1 MGRHACDLSG
11 RRFGRITAIERVGT
25 GVPHKAAL
33 WRCTCDCG
41 GTVVVSAALLRRN
54 RRLRSCG
61 CLRRKASAGSTLRL
75 EYLCWRAM
83 IARCEDPKTNGYERY
98 GGRGIHVCARW
109 RASFDDFLADMGA
122 RPSRR
127 YTLERVDRNGDY
139 VPGNVRWATM
149 LEQAQNREPA
159 IRRAS

>member
-1 MGRHACDLSG
+1 
-11 RRFGRITAIERVGT
+11 
-25 GVPHKAAL
+25 
-33 WRCTCDCG
+33 
-41 GTVVVSAALLRRN
+41 
-54 RRLRSCG
+54 
-61 CLRRKASAGSTLRL
+61 
-75 EYLCWRAM
+75 M